1 MSVTR
6 PGGPRGQ
13 RGFTLLEAIVAMVVM
28 ATALL
33 ALYSWLSTST
43 LGLRRAQAQAQAL
56 EDARTALTLV
66 EDVNPMQ
73 DPQGQRDAPPLTV
86 RWQSRALTDRRAG
99 VSRAGLP
106 TQFDFILYEMDVE
119 VLRNGTQVRQFSFR
133 KAGWEAARPV
143 NLEDF

>member
-1 MSVTR
+1 MPQAGAR
-6 PGGPRGQ
+6 RNQ

-56 EDARTALTLV
+56 EDARTALALV
-66 EDVNPMQ
+66 EDVNPMHE
-73 DPQGQRDAPPLTV
+73 PQGERAVPPLLV
-86 RWQSRALTDRRAG
+86 RWQARPVTDRRQG
-99 VSRAGLP
+99 LSRAGMP
-106 TQFDFILYEMDVE
+106 TQFDFILYDMRVE
-119 VLRNGTQVRQFSFR
+119 VLRDGSPVRDFSFR

-143 NLEDF
+143 NLEEI

>member
-6 PGGPRGQ
+6 PGGPRAQ

-56 EDARTALTLV
+56 EDARTALSLV

-73 DPQGQRDAPPLTV
+73 DPQGQRDAPP
-86 RWQSRALTDRRAG
+86 
-99 VSRAGLP
+99 
-106 TQFDFILYEMDVE
+106 
-119 VLRNGTQVRQFSFR
+119 
-133 KAGWEAARPV
+133 
-143 NLEDF
+143 